1 MDFLREQGYDVEK
14 IDYSRKNY
22 LEQYDVALIEQN
34 GFNDYI
40 ENDEL
45 YIRGSD
51 AGGFACSCI
60 RITSAGLP
68 VFCRMNWGI
77 RS

>member
-34 GFNDYI
+34 GFIDSAINI
-40 ENDEL
+40 T
-45 YIRGSD
+45 
-51 AGGFACSCI
+51 CI
-60 RITSAGLP
+60 
-68 VFCRMNWGI
+68 F
-77 RS
+77 